1 MSTRSSAG
9 HTARTPVAGRTERL
23 HRAAD
28 SVSDTTA
35 PRVSYMSTVPARL
48 RYQYG
53 VFYMEKK
60 RENTSRGSAKCM
72 RVRPHGWREAS
83 TLHGVLETYRRLATP
98 WAG

>member
-1 MSTRSSAG
+1 
-9 HTARTPVAGRTERL
+9 
-23 HRAAD
+23 
-28 SVSDTTA
+28 
-35 PRVSYMSTVPARL
+35 
-48 RYQYG
+48 
-53 VFYMEKK
+53 MEKK